1 MKIAFPLALSLF
13 CAVSTAHAQTQSPD
27 PLQVRSWAAGCANC
41 HGTNGRA
48 EAGMAALAGVDKD
61 VIVQKMQ
68 DYKNGRTP
76 GTIMHQLSKGYSD
89 AQIVAIAAF
98 FASQKK

>member
-1 MKIAFPLALSLF
+1 
-13 CAVSTAHAQTQSPD
+13 
-27 PLQVRSWAAGCANC
+27 
-41 HGTNGRA
+41 
-48 EAGMAALAGVDKD
+48 MAALAGVDKD